1 MTDCVNEEMQDLLP
15 ELAHGSLAAAESE
28 RVRAHVA
35 TCAACAA
42 ELTVLG
48 TSRLVLQ
55 AGAPR
60 VDVAAIAAAVAR
72 ATATATAAAPA
83 LRVERGGATSAVTAR
98 RSIWRSRQLLAA
110 AASLLI
116 VASLSLRLLDRTPAT
131 DEGPASPDTVAAA
144 IQAPVPTYSA
154 AGGGISV
161 GDALVDLTSD
171 DLTKLL
177 DELDRVDATI
187 TLEPTSVR
195 QPIVDVPEIP

>member
-42 ELTVLG
+42 ELAVLG

-60 VDVAAIAAAVAR
+60 VDVAAIAAAVTR
-72 ATATATAAAPA
+72 ATATATAPA

-144 IQAPVPTYSA
+144 IPAPVPTYSA

>member
-1 MTDCVNEEMQDLLP
+1 MTDCPNEEMQDLLP
-15 ELAHGSLAAAESE
+15 ELAHGSLAAAEAE

-35 TCAACAA
+35 TCADCAA
-42 ELTVLG
+42 ELAVLG

-60 VDVAAIAAAVAR
+60 VDVAAIAAAVTR
-72 ATATATAAAPA
+72 ATATATAPA
-83 LRVERGGATSAVTAR
+83 LRVERGGAKSAVTAR

-144 IQAPVPTYSA
+144 IQAPAPTYSA
-154 AGGGISV
+154 ASGGISV